1 MVKDTHLLLGMPAEK
16 CSAQEEFC
24 MVRREGKEG
33 RRGRRGEGGRR
44 RLTLLVYNNRC

>member
-24 MVRREGKEG
+24 MVRREGEEGEEKE
-33 RRGRRGEGGRR
+33 EEK
-44 RLTLLVYNNRC
+44 TDSPNV